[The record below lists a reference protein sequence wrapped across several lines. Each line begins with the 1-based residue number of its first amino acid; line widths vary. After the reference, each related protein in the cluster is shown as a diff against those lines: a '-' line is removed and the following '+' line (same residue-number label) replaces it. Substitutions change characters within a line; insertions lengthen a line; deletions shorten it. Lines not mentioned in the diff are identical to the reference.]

1 MRKVLFLCTG
11 NFYRSRFCEAL
22 FNDMASKKPAGWSAF
37 SRGLAIDL
45 ADDAVIEHGGEIS
58 NHTKERLSELGVSI
72 SNTSKKRRA
81 LTRFD
86 LNNAD
91 IVIAVKE
98 DEHRPMMKESFP
110 DWEDKVNYWDIGD
123 LWHGWTPKKSLE
135 KAEVLV
141 KELYSLL

>member
-1 MRKVLFLCTG
+1 MIQVQTELLVADNTGAKRIECIKVL
-11 NFYRSRFCEAL
+11 
-22 FNDMASKKPAGWSAF
+22 
-37 SRGLAIDL
+37 
-45 ADDAVIEHGGEIS
+45 GGS
-58 NHTKERLSELGVSI
+58 
-72 SNTSKKRRA
+72 KRRYA
-81 LTRFD
+81 SIGDT
-86 LNNAD
+86 

-135 KAEVLV
+135 KAEVMV